1 VGEKWGK
8 LPRGVSIKKNRSSES
23 IQLQF
28 LYKGVRCR
36 ELLSIP
42 VTKANIK
49 FADRKLAEIKNS
61 IERKT
66 FEYIE
71 HFPNSAKLKVFGTAS
86 KGSNIKRY
94 LDEYVVSAEKRGLSH
109 TTINGYKKTVNA
121 LSSFHEILI
130 TELEARHV
138 LHFIE
143 TSTTKEKTI
152 RNHLSVLRSAVNK
165 AMTEGLIK
173 YNPVD
178 QVKISLY
185 TTKEVKKDARN
196 NYDEIDQFTSQEIER
211 IYQHCKPEELNII
224 QFVFNTGV
232 RSSEW
237 AGLKWVDIDF
247 VQHHVHIVEA
257 YMLGKTKGTKT
268 KAGRRFIPLNEV
280 AMNAL
285 AKQKE
290 HTFLHSE
297 YVFLNRDGKPWVHDS
312 FRKHRWT
319 NILKKAGVRYRIPYQ
334 MRHTFA
340 TKHISEGINLW
351 KLAQWLGHSS
361 PTMLFSHYGNFIESY
376 EKEKMQND
384 THTTR
389 TKTG

>member
-1 VGEKWGK
+1 MGKEWGK
-8 LPRGVSIKKNRSSES
+8 LPRGISIKKNRSSES

-28 LYKGVRCR
+28 LFKGVRCR
-36 ELLSIP
+36 ELLKIP
-42 VTKANIK
+42 VNKTNIK
-49 FADRKLAEIKNS
+49 FAERMLGEIKNN

-66 FEYIE
+66 FEYINY
-71 HFPNSAKLKVFGTAS
+71 FPNSAKLKVFGAAS

-94 LDEYVVSAEKRGLSH
+94 LDEYILSAEKRGLSH
-109 TTINGYKKTVNA
+109 TTINGYKKSINA
-121 LSSFHEILI
+121 LASFHELLI
-130 TELEARHV
+130 TELEARHI
-138 LHFIE
+138 LNFIE
-143 TSTTKEKTI
+143 SSVTKEKTI

-173 YNPVD
+173 HNAAD

-196 NYDEIDQFTSQEIER
+196 NHDEIDQFTNQEIEK

-224 QFVFNTGV
+224 KFVFNTGV

-247 VQHHVHIVEA
+247 VQNQVHVVEA

-268 KAGRRFIPLNEV
+268 KAGRRFIPLNDE
-280 AMNAL
+280 AITAL
-285 AKQKE
+285 KKQKE
-290 HTFLHSE
+290 QTFLHSE
-297 YVFLNRDGKPWVHDS
+297 YVFLNRAGKPWVHDS

-319 NILKKAGVRYRIPYQ
+319 SVLKKAGVRYRIPYQ

-351 KLAQWLGHSS
+351 KLAQWMGHSS
-361 PTMLFSHYGNFIESY
+361 PAMLFSHYGNFIESY
-376 EKEKMQND
+376 EKKKNQND
-384 THTTR
+384 THTTLA
-389 TKTG
+389 KTR